1 MFLWGFSNS
10 RLFEKR
16 KLAFSKSDG
25 SPSEADLNL
34 LGEGLLVFRH
44 GHKKDA
50 DIVPVCVVVLLQV
63 VQGSFISDNW
73 RWYRVALL

>member
-34 LGEGLLVFRH
+34 LWGRVYWFFATD
-44 GHKKDA
+44 KKDA
-50 DIVPVCVVVLLQV
+50 DIVPVSVVVLLQV